1 MWDTEIMKKVKLSE
15 LLSFWKEQYKN
26 LYLDDA
32 VKKQILYKIWVK
44 KKRLIFNRIVY
55 YIPIAIVFIF
65 FLIFGN
71 LFFGNLFLKKYKN
84 FSLWWEKV
92 QKKDEVVNYNW
103 FFGPISNVA
112 SEVPRSAV
120 VSEDM
125 YEEKTSNKK
134 NIILVVVLIVL
145 ATLGIY
151 FWKRKK

>member
-32 VKKQILYKIWVK
+32 VKKQILCKVWVK
-44 KKRLIFNRIVY
+44 RKRLIFNRIVY

-71 LFFGNLFLKKYKN
+71 LFLKKYKN

-92 QKKDEVVNYNW
+92 QKEDEVVNYNW
-103 FFGPISNVA
+103 FFGSINNMEPEI
-112 SEVPRSAV
+112 PRNAA
-120 VSEDM
+120 VSEGM
-125 YEEKTSNKK
+125 YEEKISNKK
-134 NIILVVVLIVL
+134 NIILVIVLIIL

-151 FWKRKK
+151 LWKRKK